1 MLEGDDYIVIQTSS
15 VGLYPNCDSAVIE
28 DEEFYKKAA
37 VGVDIIYNP
46 ATTKFIKLINAQG
59 KCAYNGLKMLL
70 YQGVSAFELWNN
82 IKVTDEQANEVYE
95 CMKKELNIV
104 E

>member
-1 MLEGDDYIVIQTSS
+1 M
-15 VGLYPNCDSAVIE
+15 
-28 DEEFYKKAA
+28 

-46 ATTKFIKLINAQG
+46 VKTKFMKLMEKQG
-59 KCAYNGLKMLL
+59 KKSYNGLKMLL

-82 IKVTDEQANEVYE
+82 IQVTKEQAQEVYE
-95 CMKKELNIV
+95 CMKKELGIV